1 MMRFMLQENQQ
12 DEILIEREIS
22 YLKDYLHIQKLRLA
36 QSDEITVE
44 VKINETPCPH
54 SIAPMLLIPF
64 VENAF
69 THGISLQKKSWV
81 KLALLCDDDC
91 LQFDVYNII
100 PRKNLQDPE
109 RQSTAIGMENVK
121 QRLQLL

>member
-44 VKINETPCPH
+44 VQIDETPCHH
-54 SIAPMLLIPF
+54 SIAPMLRSEEHKSELQSLIRNSYAGF
-64 VENAF
+64 SMKKKD
-69 THGISLQKKSWV
+69 THKNTGNRLKNYNKKNT
-81 KLALLCDDDC
+81 K
-91 LQFDVYNII
+91 Y
-100 PRKNLQDPE
+100 
-109 RQSTAIGMENVK
+109 
-121 QRLQLL
+121 